1 MNFPRPRVLPFAIA
15 LTVVSIGFRT
25 VDAISLAVSGQAFSA
40 MSTANAETTKPDD
53 AKKPD
58 DSMKADAPAAKKD
71 DKAMQVA
78 AAEAPQPGLPSH
90 PPMTSPDD
98 SKSATELLADITAR
112 RKTLDDRQ
120 KELDQR
126 EALMKAAEDH
136 IDRKVSELTEM
147 RGELEKLLDIQKTKD
162 DAQMASLVKIYENM
176 KPRDAA
182 TIFDSLELPILVDVT
197 ARMKEGKVAPILGAM
212 SPDRARILTVRLAE
226 RRRTME
232 GAVAD
237 AHAALGDPNAKA
249 PDAAPE
255 SVNGAAIG
263 KE

>member
-1 MNFPRPRVLPFAIA
+1 MKFPRPRILPFAIA
-15 LTVVSIGFRT
+15 LTIISMGFRT
-25 VDAISLAVSGQAFSA
+25 VDVISLAVSGQAFSTV
-40 MSTANAETTKPDD
+40 STASAETTNADSAATD
-53 AKKPD
+53 TSKKAVAVP
-58 DSMKADAPAAKKD
+58 SKAD
-71 DKAMQVA
+71 DKSVQIA

-90 PPMTSPDD
+90 PPITSPDD

-112 RKTLDDRQ
+112 RKALDDRQ

-126 EALMKAAEDH
+126 EALMKAAEDR
-136 IDRKVSELTEM
+136 IDHKVSELNEM

-182 TIFDSLELPILVDVT
+182 AIFDSLELPILVEVSG
-197 ARMKEGKVAPILGAM
+197 RMKEGKVAPILGAM
-212 SPDRARILTVRLAE
+212 SPDRARVLTVKLAE
-226 RRRTME
+226 RRRTMD

-249 PDAAPE
+249 PDATPE
-255 SVNGAAIG
+255 AVNGTPIG
-263 KE
+263 GN